1 MQEANQFFRS
11 LFDNAPFPYQSL
23 DSDGRILSVNK
34 AWQQEL
40 KYEKHDVLGRWFG
53 DFVCSDQRE
62 LFRRRFAQFV
72 EEGRIQGVVW
82 QLVRKDGSTL
92 QVSFS
97 GRIAQDESSRF
108 LQTQCMFFDLSKRS
122 EAEEGLRESEAMRM
136 AFMESAEEGFGVFD
150 ANLRLIYVNEHG
162 AQLLDSTSEDLLGQ
176 ALIDI
181 TPDAVQA
188 EGCARFQHVLD
199 SGEPFSMDEYILTP
213 QLGERSLAVNAFKVG
228 EYLGVILRDVTE
240 AKLAERQLQKSE
252 SRWRS
257 MAEENPDHVIT
268 LNLDLTIEH
277 INSALPGTTI
287 EEMLGQAIYSL
298 TDPSQQKF
306 VRETLQNVLLTG
318 ESALY
323 EWIYTGSDG
332 IRLDYESR
340 AVPRVVDGDVVGLI
354 VSSRDVGKRKID
366 ELRIKRLLE
375 RQTAMASLAI
385 DFSRDADLHDVY
397 RTTYQQVKALMDP
410 DAFII
415 SRFDAPQDRIKPV
428 YIVCDGDERFVD
440 EMSPAD
446 LCEPAEG
453 PVGEVIRSGK
463 PLVVSDYQ
471 TVKSEARVQYRLASA
486 DPEGQLLGSD
496 ADGRPLPS
504 SALLVPM
511 RNRDQ
516 VVGVIQVQS
525 YEAEAFKSE
534 DAELLSGLAGIA
546 SVTIENRELI
556 GQLQESYEGIIRALA
571 KAIELRDPYT
581 KQHQEGVAHLS
592 TRIGQILGLA
602 DEQIRAIELA
612 ANIHDIGKVI
622 IPAEILSKPS
632 HLTGAQMSIVQ
643 SHVLSAHEVLED
655 INFPWDID
663 EIVLQHHERLDGSG
677 YPNGLQGNAIRMEA
691 RILGVADIA
700 DAMMSHRPYRPAHS
714 LEETITELLR
724 LRGSSLDETVVDAC
738 LLVLRQDAIQDAGPK
753 PSA

>member
-1 MQEANQFFRS
+1 
-11 LFDNAPFPYQSL
+11 
-23 DSDGRILSVNK
+23 
-34 AWQQEL
+34 
-40 KYEKHDVLGRWFG
+40 
-53 DFVCSDQRE
+53 
-62 LFRRRFAQFV
+62 
-72 EEGRIQGVVW
+72 
-82 QLVRKDGSTL
+82 
-92 QVSFS
+92 VSFS

-122 EAEEGLRESEAMRM
+122 EAEEGLRESEALRM

-150 ANLRLIYVNEHG
+150 ADLRLTYINEHG
-162 AQLLDSTSEDLLGQ
+162 ALLFGKTADDLLGRTMSD
-176 ALIDI
+176 LSPG
-181 TPDAVQA
+181 TVQA
-188 EGCARFQHVLD
+188 EDRARFQHVLD
-199 SGEPFSMDEYILTP
+199 SGKPFSMDEYSFTS

-228 EYLGVILRDVTE
+228 ENLGVILRDVSE
-240 AKLAERQLQKSE
+240 DKLAERQLQKSE
-252 SRWRS
+252 SHWRS
-257 MAEENPDHVIT
+257 MAEENPDHVII
-268 LNLDLTIEH
+268 LDLDLTIEYV
-277 INSALPGTTI
+277 NFAFPGATV
-287 EEMLGQAIYSL
+287 EEILGQHIGIL
-298 TDPSQQKF
+298 MDPSQQRV
-306 VRETLQNVLLTG
+306 VRETLQNVLLTK
-318 ESALY
+318 ESTLY
-323 EWIYTGSDG
+323 EWNYLDSDG
-332 IRLDYESR
+332 GRIDYESR
-340 AVPRVVDGDVVGLI
+340 AVSRVVDGDVVGLI
-354 VSSRDVGKRKID
+354 VSSRDVSKRKID

-375 RQTAMASLAI
+375 RQTAVASLAI
-385 DFSRDADLHDVY
+385 AFSSDEDLHDVY

-415 SRFDAPQDRIKPV
+415 SRFDAAQDRIKAV
-428 YIVCDGDERFVD
+428 YIVCDGVERLVD

-446 LCEPAEG
+446 ICEPAEG

-471 TVKSEARVQYRLASA
+471 AVKNEARGHYRLVSK
-486 DPEGQLLGSD
+486 DPEGQPPGSSSD
-496 ADGRPLPS
+496 SKPVPS

-511 RNRDQ
+511 RNRDK
-516 VVGVIQVQS
+516 VVGVMQVQS

-556 GQLQESYEGIIRALA
+556 SQLQESYEGIIRALA

-592 TRIGQILGLA
+592 TRIAQILGLP

-632 HLTGAQMSIVQ
+632 LLTGAQMSIVQ
-643 SHVLSAHEVLED
+643 SHVFSAHEVLED

-677 YPNGLQGNAIRMEA
+677 YPKGLQGSAIRLEA

-700 DAMMSHRPYRPAHS
+700 DAMLSHRPYRPAHS
-714 LEETITELLR
+714 LEETMTELLR
-724 LRGSSLDETVVDAC
+724 LRGSALDETVVDAC
-738 LLVLRQDAIQDAGPK
+738 LLVLRQDAAQG
-753 PSA
+753 